1 MFQYASVNQTAPL
14 EARLLDIAKTAQR
27 YSSSRRTVKRWLDR
41 GLPFFQAAPRSK
53 VLIKPED
60 VENFLQR
67 RCKTQIDL
75 NAMAD
80 EVMAEIVAK
89 KPR

>member
-41 GLPFFQAAPRSK
+41 GLPFFQAAPGSK
-53 VLIKPED
+53 ILIKPED
-60 VENFLQR
+60 VEAFLTR
-67 RCKTQIDL
+67 HCRTQVDL
-75 NAMAD
+75 NALVD

-89 KPR
+89 QPK